1 MHLIYLTLTAISGTP
16 TLGEVNEKTGGGRE
30 REAGRGARELGGW
43 GEERWEGGG
52 KRGGGKAKIKLGR
65 CLVAPVLG
73 AEGAVCHHFL
83 CPHET
88 GGRAMPAWRY
98 AVFSPGC

>member
-1 MHLIYLTLTAISGTP
+1 MKRLA
-16 TLGEVNEKTGGGRE
+16 EGGRE
-30 REAGRGARELGGW
+30 KQAEGHESWEGGAKRGGRVGAREV
-43 GEERWEGGG
+43 
-52 KRGGGKAKIKLGR
+52 AIKLGR
-65 CLVAPVLG
+65 CLVALVLG

-88 GGRAMPAWRY
+88 WGKAMPAWRY